1 MTRNRGIVSLC
12 LNALLLTVFVATA
25 QAAIIPLKSPNDTNR
40 YRIVTLPNQLEVLL
54 ISDPGADKAA
64 AAMDVATGSGDDP
77 ADRPGLAHFNEH
89 MLFLGTQKYP
99 DPDAYQRF
107 ISTHGGDHN
116 AMTMFEHTNYFFDV
130 AADSLAPALDRFAQQ
145 FIAPSFNPRYVEREK
160 HAVSSEYSAKKQ
172 NDGRRFFSAFRQ
184 ALNPIHPYSHFSVG
198 NLDTLADRPGDEVR
212 DDLLKFYRTHY
223 SANLMKLVVYGK
235 QPLDQLEA
243 LVRKTFSDIPNRHL
257 QRSDFDMPLFKAGA
271 QPQLLR
277 VQALKEVRSLQMSFP
292 IPSTR
297 GEYTVKP
304 GAYVANLLGHEGRG
318 SLLYVL
324 KNAGWVDSLS
334 AGEGL
339 DTGHEAMMDISMSL
353 TPDGLKH
360 WQAIV
365 ALTFDA
371 IRKIRDDGIR
381 EPYYRESARL
391 SEIAFRFQEQSQPIH
406 LVSRLAMRL
415 QDVKPKDVLTAPYLV
430 AHYAPD
436 RYRAIL
442 DRLTPDNVTIAL
454 LSPQALPKNARKT
467 RWYDTPY
474 TLERLDMAALLR
486 RTDVSVLA
494 SRLALPAANPFI
506 PDHLALVNGNTMS
519 QPEKL
524 LDGPV
529 SLWFARDKRFGT
541 PKANIYL
548 NLRSP
553 IANASPREAVLSK
566 LMAAM
571 VMDQLDAYA
580 YPAQLAGLNYDVY
593 AHLRGISIR
602 VGGYD
607 DKLHVLLTRVLRAVA
622 HPVLDPKRFEI
633 ERRQLIDDLQNS
645 HKAVPYQQ
653 AMNQVERLL
662 LEHLWS
668 NDDQLNAA
676 KSIGFDDLRQYAAS
690 FTRKLD
696 VVMLVHG
703 NLSAASALNLA
714 QISQATLLADS
725 EKTEVAR
732 SRVRAVPATAN
743 LRFDWPVDHPDTAYI
758 RYLQGRGNSDAER
771 ARYLLLG
778 QILAS
783 PFYDSLRTQ
792 QQLGYIVFATPF
804 PIMDTPGLAFIVESP
819 KVDGATIDK
828 RVGQFLAAY
837 ADTLAAMPAATFQQ
851 QKMAVITD
859 LRQKP
864 KRLGD
869 VTERYWGD
877 IDEDRVRFDRRE
889 RLIKAVSALTQADL
903 LSRFRADIVPEH
915 RSLRVVT
922 ARDLS
927 IDGNTAVE
935 ASLQHNG
942 YVSD

>member
-1 MTRNRGIVSLC
+1 MIRNRGSVIDC
-12 LNALLLTVFVATA
+12 LTVLLLAFWAMTA
-25 QAAIIPLKSPNDTNR
+25 NAAIVPQKSPNDPHH
-40 YRIVTLPNQLEVLL
+40 YRIITLENQLEVLL
-54 ISDPGADKAA
+54 ISDPNADKAA

-77 ADRPGLAHFNEH
+77 VDRPGLAHFNEH
-89 MLFLGTQKYP
+89 MLFLGTKKYP
-99 DPDAYQRF
+99 APDAYQLF
-107 ISTHGGDHN
+107 ISTHGGSHN

-145 FIAPSFNPRYVEREK
+145 FTAPSFNPQYVEREK

-184 ALNPIHPYSHFSVG
+184 TLNPAHPYSHFSVG
-198 NLDTLADRPGDEVR
+198 NLDTLADRPDDNVR
-212 DDLLKFYRTHY
+212 DDLLHFYRTHY
-223 SANLMKLVVYGK
+223 SANLMKLAVYGK

-257 QRSDFDMPLFKAGA
+257 QRSHFDMPLFKAGA
-271 QPQLLR
+271 LPQLLR
-277 VQALKEVRSLQMSFP
+277 VQALKEVRELQMSFP

-297 GEYTVKP
+297 AQYAIKP
-304 GAYVANLLGHEGRG
+304 GAYVANLLGHEGQG

-324 KNAGWVDSLS
+324 KKAGWVDSLS

-360 WQAIV
+360 WQTIV

-371 IRKIRDDGIR
+371 IRKIRNDGVR
-381 EPYYRESARL
+381 EQYYRESAQL
-391 SEIAFRFQEQSQPIH
+391 SQIAFRFQEQSEPIH

-415 QDVKPKDVLTAPYLV
+415 QDVKPQDALTAPYLV

-442 DRLTPDNVTIAL
+442 DRLSPDNVTVAL
-454 LSPQALPKNARKT
+454 LSPQPLPKNARQT

-474 TLERLDMAALLR
+474 TLEPLDMSALEKR
-486 RTDVSVLA
+486 SDVTTLA
-494 SRLALPAANPFI
+494 NQLALPAPNPFI
-506 PDHLALVNGNTMS
+506 PDQLALVKGQTMQ
-519 QPEKL
+519 QPTKL
-524 LDGPV
+524 LDDPMT
-529 SLWFARDKRFGT
+529 LWFARDKRFGT

-553 IANASPREAVLSK
+553 VANASPREAVLSK

-580 YPAQLAGLNYDVY
+580 YPAQLAGLSYSVY
-593 AHLRGISIR
+593 SHLRGISIR

-607 DKLHVLLTRVLRAVA
+607 DKLNVLLARVLLAVA
-622 HPVLDPKRFEI
+622 HPALDRKRFEI
-633 ERRQLIDDLQNS
+633 ERRQLIDNLQNS
-645 HKAVPYQQ
+645 HKAMPYQQ
-653 AMNQVERLL
+653 AMNQVERLVIDN
-662 LEHLWS
+662 LWS
-668 NDDQLNAA
+668 NDAQLAAA
-676 KSIGFDDLRQYAAS
+676 KTIHFDDLRDFAAT
-690 FTRKLD
+690 FTEKLD
-696 VVMLVHG
+696 PVMLVHG
-703 NLSAASALNLA
+703 NLTTASALNLA
-714 QISQATLLADS
+714 QTSQAILLDGS
-725 EKTEVAR
+725 KKVVVPR
-732 SRVRAVPATAN
+732 SRVRALPADAN

-758 RYLQGRGNSDAER
+758 GYLQGRNNSDAER

-804 PIMDTPGLAFIVESP
+804 PLMDTPGLAFVVESP
-819 KVDGATIDK
+819 KADATTIDNQV
-828 RVGQFLAAY
+828 RQFLAGY
-837 ADTLAAMPAATFQQ
+837 AGTLATMPAATFAQ
-851 QKMAVITD
+851 QKTAVITN

-877 IDEDRVRFDRRE
+877 IDEEPVRFDRRE

-903 LSRFRADIVPEH
+903 ITLYRADIVPEH
-915 RSLRVVT
+915 RSLKVIT
-922 ARDLS
+922 ARDLPVG
-927 IDGNTAVE
+927 GNAAVE
-935 ASLQHNG
+935 AFLEHTD
-942 YVSD
+942 YVKH